1 MLTRRELLKTAALL
15 GVAIASFPKNLVFA
29 LDESKKSEENAF
41 EESKKAEEKIEKA
54 IKEVFGKSLSDVK
67 EDSRIKLEA
76 PTIAENG
83 MNVPV
88 GVIADIPVENVKS
101 LHIFVDENPYPHI
114 SSIDL
119 TSLSGEAVYKT
130 RIRMAKTS
138 YVRGIALLNDGSLIG
153 VKQEVKVTLGGC

>member
-15 GVAIASFPKNLVFA
+15 GVAIASFPKNPAF
-29 LDESKKSEENAF
+29 AF
-41 EESKKAEEKIEKA
+41 EEGKKTEEKIEKA

-67 EDSRIKLEA
+67 EDPRIKLEA

-88 GVIADIPVENVKS
+88 GVIANIPVEKVKS

-114 SSIDL
+114 SWIDL
-119 TSLSGEAVYKT
+119 TPLSGEALYKT

-138 YVRGIALLNDGSLIG
+138 YVRGIALLNDGSLLG